1 MFAEGKEGQ
10 KPEPRRWKPL
20 TTGKDRPGASLA
32 EVHIL
37 FHGYAKEGDVPSVS
51 RVASTV
57 ALVREGDVRVIIDP
71 GMLPDPASLLEALRA
86 LGESPA
92 SITDVIFSH
101 HHPDHTLNAA
111 LFHSA
116 RFHDHWAIYQG
127 DIWTDRPAEAYEL
140 APSIRLIETPGHT
153 PQDITTL
160 VGTREGVVAF
170 THLWWSA
177 QGPAEDPLA
186 SDVAALHRNRAQVLE
201 VAALIVPGHGAPF
214 APGASTP
221 R

>member
-111 LFHSA
+111 LFPYA

-127 DIWTDRPAEAYEL
+127 DTWTDRPAEAYEL

-160 VGTREGVVAF
+160 VGTREGIVAF

-186 SDVAALHRNRAQVLE
+186 SDVAALHRNRARVLE

>member
-1 MFAEGKEGQ
+1 MI
-10 KPEPRRWKPL
+10 
-20 TTGKDRPGASLA
+20 TGNDRPGTSLA
-32 EVHIL
+32 EVSIL
-37 FHGYAKEGDVPSVS
+37 FHGYAKEGDAPSVS
-51 RVASTV
+51 HVASTV
-57 ALVREGDVRVIIDP
+57 AFVREGDVRVIIDP
-71 GMLPDPASLLEALRA
+71 GMVPDPASLLESLLA

-92 SITDVIFSH
+92 TITDVIFSH

-111 LFHSA
+111 LFPAA

-127 DIWTDRPAEAYEL
+127 DTWTDRSAEGYEL
-140 APSIRLIETPGHT
+140 SPSIRLIETPGHT

-160 VGTREGVVAF
+160 VGTRDGIVAF

-177 QGPAEDPLA
+177 EGPATDPLA
-186 SDVAALHRNRAQVLE
+186 SDLAALHQNRERVLQ

-214 APGASTP
+214 TPGESTP